1 MVTNESMVVMT
12 KTKVWKGKEYTIEL
26 TQNDIEELREKAKI
40 CKLNGYDRNFFL
52 KEMLSWS
59 YRTDWVDEAGSIFDE
74 TDAEICVG
82 LGATMNL
89 WSDRRAM
96 TIVEVVT
103 PRKIIVQENKTK
115 CVDYYA
121 GDYEVLD
128 ELELG
133 MSKHVF
139 TLRMGGTW
147 VEEGQPK
154 KYGSVTLSVGFRV
167 HYIDPSF

>member
-1 MVTNESMVVMT
+1 MATNKSKVVMT
-12 KTKVWKGKEYTIEL
+12 KTKVWNGKNYTIEL
-26 TQNDIEELREKAKI
+26 TQIDVEELRKKAKI
-40 CKLNGYDRNFFL
+40 CKLNGHDRNYFL

-59 YRTDWVDEAGSIFDE
+59 YRTDWVDEAGAIFDE

-103 PRKIIVQENKTK
+103 PRKIIVQENKSR
-115 CVDYYA
+115 CIDYYA

-128 ELELG
+128 ELEGG
-133 MSKHVF
+133 MNKHVF
-139 TLRMGGTW
+139 TLRRGGTW
-147 VEEGQPK
+147 VEQGQPK
-154 KYGSVTLSVGFRV
+154 GRGSVTLSVGFRV

>member
-1 MVTNESMVVMT
+1 MATNESKVVMT
-12 KTKVWKGKEYTIEL
+12 KTKEWNGKTYAIGLTEYNVQEL
-26 TQNDIEELREKAKI
+26 KNGAEI
-40 CKLNGYDRNFFL
+40 CKLNGHDCDYFL
-52 KEMLSWS
+52 NEYLTWS
-59 YRTDWVDEAGSIFDE
+59 YREDWADVAKSIFE
-74 TDAEICVG
+74 ESNPELKVG

-103 PRKIIVQENKTK
+103 PRKIIVQENKTR
-115 CVDYYA
+115 CIDYYA

-128 ELELG
+128 ELEKG

-139 TLRMGGTW
+139 TLRRGGTW
-147 VEEGQPK
+147 VEQGQPK